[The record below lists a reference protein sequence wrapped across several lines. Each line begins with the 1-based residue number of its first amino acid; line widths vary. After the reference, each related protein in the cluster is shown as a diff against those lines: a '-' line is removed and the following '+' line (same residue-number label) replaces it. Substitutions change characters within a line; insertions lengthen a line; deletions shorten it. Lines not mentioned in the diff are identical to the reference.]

1 MIQWLPSESVCMLLL
16 PAETLTR
23 KHSHADSLGRK
34 PLFAD
39 RSLGRKQESLDNLSR
54 SRIKRTLSA
63 GRENTLKC
71 LSIGTPKTISFPFV
85 SNGKLIVFMCP
96 NIHAYY
102 NEAIFYLNFGTPKN
116 NEFSIWNKWKIY
128 YF

>member
-1 MIQWLPSESVCMLLL
+1 MLLL

-23 KHSHADSLGRK
+23 KHSHADSLGKK

-63 GRENTLKC
+63 GRENMQ
-71 LSIGTPKTISFPFV
+71 ISLYPMDMMLQKKKKK
-85 SNGKLIVFMCP
+85 NGPSWSKNAQIALTVVGAYTAKHKLHV
-96 NIHAYY
+96 
-102 NEAIFYLNFGTPKN
+102 L
-116 NEFSIWNKWKIY
+116 
-128 YF
+128 